1 MRDGKPT
8 VLIVDDEIDM
18 RLLVRVIL
26 EGADL
31 GIEVVGEAEDG
42 LAALAVFDTLTP
54 PEIPDVVILDNRM
67 PGRSGMEVAGE
78 MLRREPRQKV
88 VLFSA
93 FLNPALQEQAMA
105 LGVKAC
111 VGKNDF
117 ADLPQLVSGLAGG
130 AQSG

>member
-42 LAALAVFDTLTP
+42 LAALAVFGGERL
-54 PEIPDVVILDNRM
+54 I
-67 PGRSGMEVAGE
+67 VAGLLTDR
-78 MLRREPRQKV
+78 LRLRV
-88 VLFSA
+88 T
-93 FLNPALQEQAMA
+93 
-105 LGVKAC
+105 G
-111 VGKNDF
+111 
-117 ADLPQLVSGLAGG
+117 
-130 AQSG
+130 